1 MEPGTAEEVA
11 ARLAASVTNEERSAW
26 QSGNP
31 ERWTQESLT
40 LVRSY
45 AYKTGASDELSDEY
59 VEKARPIV
67 RGRLAQTG
75 VRLVWALNVAF
86 SYAESERKISK

>member
-11 ARLAASVTNEERSAW
+11 ARLAASVINEERSAW

-31 ERWTQESLT
+31 EQWTQESLM

-45 AYKTGASDELSDEY
+45 AYKTGASDEISDEY

-67 RGRLAQTG
+67 RRRLAQAG
-75 VRLVWALNVAF
+75 IRLAWVLNVAF
-86 SYAESERKISK
+86 SSAESTPNK